1 MWTFIWSLRD
11 EDTTLPVSCTTN
23 TDNYIRL
30 SDAGAAGNVL
40 CKVACETVFLNS
52 RNQYYRLSATN
63 HWLSIAEKS
72 KQLVNYLR
80 TGNSNLESK
89 IRLSAHEMAYS
100 FLISRLLITDY
111 YKKLTLHI
119 INIAVMLQK
128 IFHTIGLHIQLS
140 TETTGL

>member
-1 MWTFIWSLRD
+1 
-11 EDTTLPVSCTTN
+11 
-23 TDNYIRL
+23 
-30 SDAGAAGNVL
+30 
-40 CKVACETVFLNS
+40 
-52 RNQYYRLSATN
+52 
-63 HWLSIAEKS
+63 
-72 KQLVNYLR
+72 
-80 TGNSNLESK
+80 
-89 IRLSAHEMAYS
+89 MAYS